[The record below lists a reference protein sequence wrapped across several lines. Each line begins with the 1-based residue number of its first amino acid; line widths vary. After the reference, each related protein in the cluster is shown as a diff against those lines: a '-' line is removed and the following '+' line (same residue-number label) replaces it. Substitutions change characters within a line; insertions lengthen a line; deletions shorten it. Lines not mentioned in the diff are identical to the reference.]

1 MNNGHNAER
10 GPQMPRGKG
19 MYVDDDDSDD
29 GTARKVA
36 DERAASGDP
45 TPDVEDPPTETP
57 D

>member
-1 MNNGHNAER
+1 
-10 GPQMPRGKG
+10 MPKGKG
-19 MYVDDDDSDD
+19 VYVDDDDADNEAD
-29 GTARKVA
+29 RKVA